1 MNPTIIRIRS
11 GGQSGVD
18 RAALDFARCQNIEI
32 CGWCP
37 KGGWAEDY
45 PEAPG
50 IKAMYPEL
58 QETPEAEPWQR
69 TLWNMRDA
77 QAILTIM
84 PEGSGESKGT
94 ELGVQEGIE
103 LGKPMFTAR
112 GVEDAAEIAAWL
124 RALAADGSAESDGVV
139 GSANSDAVAGSATA
153 GGIELCV
160 GGPRA
165 SECPDGYRVT
175 MEILEKVMEL
185 LDQTKFGIRV
195 MTIDDYEKVC
205 ALWMS
210 CKNMGFNNLDDSR
223 EGIAK
228 YLRRNPATCFV
239 AECGDSIVGV
249 ILSGHD
255 GRRGFIHHLAVAE
268 NCRRQGIAT
277 ELLECAVS
285 SLAAEGINKAALLVF
300 NRNDAGNA
308 FWEKNGFTSRED
320 LVYRN
325 KALVEM
331 VRIDT

>member
-1 MNPTIIRIRS
+1 M
-11 GGQSGVD
+11 
-18 RAALDFARCQNIEI
+18 
-32 CGWCP
+32 
-37 KGGWAEDY
+37 
-45 PEAPG
+45 
-50 IKAMYPEL
+50 
-58 QETPEAEPWQR
+58 
-69 TLWNMRDA
+69 
-77 QAILTIM
+77 
-84 PEGSGESKGT
+84 
-94 ELGVQEGIE
+94 QEGIE
-103 LGKPMFTAR
+103 LGKSMFTAR
-112 GVEDAAEIAAWL
+112 GVEDAEEIAAWL
-124 RALAADGSAESDGVV
+124 RALAADRSAGSDGVV
-139 GSANSDAVAGSATA
+139 GSANSDAVDESATA
-153 GGIELCV
+153 IGVELCV

-195 MTIDDYEKVC
+195 MTIDDYEKVY

-210 CKNMGFNNLDDSR
+210 CR

-228 YLRRNPATCFV
+228 YLKRNPSTCFV

-249 ILSGHD
+249 IFSGHD

-268 NCRRQGIAT
+268 DCRRQGIAT

-285 SLAAEGINKAALLVF
+285 SLAAEGINKVALLVF